1 MQVSVNGV
9 LAPISYVSANQINV
23 LVPYSTSGGFA
34 TFQVSNNGVASNPV
48 TLYQSLTAPGVFTST
63 QGGFKPGLG
72 QAAAQHVNFSAVT
85 QSNPAKVGETLQLY
99 LTGLG
104 SVTPVVDD
112 GFAAPGNPPSTV
124 DADVGVFVDGVPAAV
139 TFKGL
144 TPGLAGLYQ
153 VNFVVPDGVSSGLV
167 YLAVSTPDAFTTL
180 AKLYIK

>member
-1 MQVSVNGV
+1 
-9 LAPISYVSANQINV
+9 V
-23 LVPYSTSGGFA
+23 LVPNSTSGGFA

-48 TLYQSLTAPGVFTST
+48 TLFQSLTAPGVFTST

-104 SVTPVVDD
+104 SVTPAVDD
-112 GFAAPGNPPSTV
+112 GAAAPSPPSTV
-124 DADVGVFVDGVPAAV
+124 DADVGVFVDGVPATV